1 MKRHAYTYTM
11 DGVYGPLINP
21 IFKALFSQVNIPD
34 LYRES
39 ISALA
44 ARGHVVFAHSKRSLI
59 DALLLNQRL
68 QEVGLPKPQVV
79 FGEKFFLLQ
88 PVSKSMT
95 ILKNLLRRQTPFDN
109 GFYREFMQ
117 SGKGASLIF
126 LDRTLLSGE
135 DPILKLLQ
143 LQRDNET
150 PIFIVPQR
158 IIYKRSPIKVKD
170 ATKEDQVQLK
180 EFRKILTMSKAEE
193 IGFIEH
199 GEPINLS
206 ELLKKH
212 EADAKLIEET
222 AVEVRNVLKHRIAA
236 LGSNISGAPIR
247 ERSFIINKTLKDPL
261 LQTFL
266 SSYCAET
273 DKPLPVIEQKILK
286 DLDQIASDLKPS
298 YLYGYEKVLSWIFNN
313 IYDGLDV
320 DVDGLNTVKE
330 WARKGSI
337 VYVPC
342 HKSHIDYLILSYVLL
357 HNWMSVPF
365 IAAGINLA
373 FFPMGHILR
382 GGGAFFMRRTFKG
395 NPLYAQTFAAYVR
408 TLLGERIPMEFFI
421 EGTRSRSGKLMLPK
435 KGLLSMIVQAWESGV
450 TRDLIF
456 VPVYVGYDNVVE
468 EGSYVKEMRG
478 APKVKESMWSLLSS
492 LKILKRRYG
501 KVYVRF
507 APPIAMNQYMKG
519 HATYSRMNENERE
532 QLYDGLAQ
540 DLVGA
545 IYNETV
551 ITPFAL
557 LACVFMAKTSAIE
570 EHEAREM
577 YQVFLDYLKALGY
590 TLASSFNDEGKAFD
604 DAIKQYKDRNLLA
617 IEPGE
622 DEPDLFVVDNE
633 DRIALEYYKNII
645 LNCFVPGALIANVI
659 LKYPHGIARKP
670 FHEEVRRLARL
681 LENEFILDNPAFE
694 KVLEHFKHAH
704 FIAET
709 QGMFYAERD
718 RKHILADFAGLI
730 ENYLESYLAVTRTI
744 HKVQGRKDILKAINV
759 HAARMHKMGEIK
771 RYEALCL
778 PVYKGALDTFKAKGL
793 LDGQNKVIDEKGL
806 EEVSAD
812 IEAYLET

>member
-11 DGVYGPLINP
+11 DGVYGPMLNP

-44 ARGHVVFAHSKRSLI
+44 GRGHIVFAHSKRSLI
-59 DALLLNQRL
+59 DALLLNQRF

-88 PVSKSMT
+88 PVGKSVT
-95 ILKNLLRRQTPFDN
+95 ILKNLLRKETPFDN
-109 GFYREFMQ
+109 GFYKNFMQ

-206 ELLKKH
+206 ELVKKH
-212 EADAKLIEET
+212 EADAKFMEET

-266 SSYCAET
+266 GAHSAET
-273 DKPLPVIEQKILK
+273 GKPQPDIEQKIIK

-298 YLYGYEKVLSWIFNN
+298 YLYGFEKVLSWIFNN

-320 DVDGLNTVKE
+320 DLDGLNTVKE

-365 IAAGINLA
+365 IAAGINLS

-456 VPVYVGYDNVVE
+456 VPVYVGYDMVVE

-478 APKVKESMWSLLSS
+478 APKVKESMWGLLNS

-507 APPIAMNQYMKG
+507 APPISMNQYMKG

-532 QLYDGLAQ
+532 QLYGGLAQ

-551 ITPFAL
+551 ITPYAL
-557 LACVFMAKTSAIE
+557 LACVFMAKTSAID
-570 EHEAREM
+570 EHEVREI

-590 TLASSFNDEGKAFD
+590 TLADSFNDAAKAFD
-604 DAIKQYKDRNLLA
+604 DAINQYKDRDLLS

-670 FHEEVRRLARL
+670 FHDEVRRLAGL
-681 LENEFILDNPAFE
+681 MENEFILDTPAFE
-694 KVLEHFKHAH
+694 KVLEHFKHSRL
-704 FIAET
+704 IAET
-709 QGMFYAERD
+709 QGMFYAERE
-718 RKHILADFAGLI
+718 RKEILTDFAGLI
-730 ENYLESYLAVTRTI
+730 ENYLESYLAVTKTI
-744 HKVQGRKDILKAINV
+744 HKVQGRKDILKAING

-793 LDGQNKVIDEKGL
+793 LDGQNKVVDEKGL

-812 IEAYLET
+812 IEAYLES